1 MVLIM
6 FKYIVKLFFYNKIL
20 NKYIEWYILNRVV

>member
-20 NKYIEWYILNRVV
+20 NNYIEWKILNRLI